1 MSYSA
6 RLRPKFRPAEA
17 SVYSRPVNCI
27 HDFWSYSRP
36 FIIIIIIILILMI
49 MIIVMIIMIIM
60 TRKTIIIMIMIIL

>member
-36 FIIIIIIILILMI
+36 FIIIIILILMI